1 MSTVE
6 MWYDRHLRLRKDQ
19 PAVIR
24 FLLWVGFVKFGR
36 RSITATLGE
45 KGELLWD
52 DTEEIKWPFGMP
64 PKWAFRSW
72 RDFRANCRMFGYV
85 YRFKNLPGVIKW
97 LPGRLLPMRWGF
109 GVCGFEFGDRG

>member
-6 MWYDRHLRLRKDQ
+6 MWYERHLRMRKDQ

-36 RSITATLGE
+36 KSSVCHYVNDKLEYIHPE
-45 KGELLWD
+45 Q
-52 DTEEIKWPFGMP
+52 IIWPFHAP
-64 PKWAFRSW
+64 PAWAFRSW
-72 RDFRANCRMFGYV
+72 RDFRVCYRTWGLFYV
-85 YRFKNLPGVIKW
+85 FRNHPGVIKW